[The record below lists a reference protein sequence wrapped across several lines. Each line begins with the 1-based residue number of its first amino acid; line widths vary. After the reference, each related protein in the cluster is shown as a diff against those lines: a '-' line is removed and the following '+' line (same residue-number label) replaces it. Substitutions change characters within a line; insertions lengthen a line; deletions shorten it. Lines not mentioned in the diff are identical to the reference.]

1 MNTIVGLATSISNS
15 AVNIIRI
22 SGNQSVNIIEKIFHT
37 NTKSSL
43 NPNEIKH
50 GFIKYNEEVF
60 DEVLVSFMKAP
71 KSYTG
76 EDVIEINCHGGILV
90 TNKILNLV
98 ISLGAK
104 LAEPGEFTK
113 RAFLNGK
120 IDLTKAEAIMD
131 LIYAKSDLEL
141 KCAINQTT
149 GKLYKKLN
157 FIKEKIVNILSHV
170 EVIIDFEDEVEDVY
184 KSDIENDIIK
194 IINEVQEILK
204 YKDQGVLI
212 KQGIKTCIVG
222 KPNVGKSSLLNYL
235 CNEKKA
241 IVTDIPGTTRDIIE
255 EKVDIGGI
263 ILNLFDTA
271 GIRESSDVV
280 ESIGIN
286 MAKDKIKESDLIF
299 FVLDLTRDLDEED
312 FRIYEL
318 IKDKNIIFLLNKCE
332 KINMF
337 DTNEIFTQFKNS
349 NEDNL
354 AKISIK
360 ENLGFDKLTNL
371 IKDKFLLSDLSLNT
385 ESIILTNNRHTEAFN
400 NCLEFLN
407 DSLKSLKD
415 LMPLDIVSID
425 IRKALKYIMNI
436 TGEDIN
442 EVIVDN
448 IFSKFCIGK

>member
-204 YKDQGVLI
+204 YKDQGV
-212 KQGIKTCIVG
+212 
-222 KPNVGKSSLLNYL
+222 
-235 CNEKKA
+235 
-241 IVTDIPGTTRDIIE
+241 
-255 EKVDIGGI
+255 
-263 ILNLFDTA
+263 
-271 GIRESSDVV
+271 
-280 ESIGIN
+280 
-286 MAKDKIKESDLIF
+286 
-299 FVLDLTRDLDEED
+299 
-312 FRIYEL
+312 
-318 IKDKNIIFLLNKCE
+318 
-332 KINMF
+332 
-337 DTNEIFTQFKNS
+337 
-349 NEDNL
+349 
-354 AKISIK
+354 
-360 ENLGFDKLTNL
+360 
-371 IKDKFLLSDLSLNT
+371 
-385 ESIILTNNRHTEAFN
+385 
-400 NCLEFLN
+400 
-407 DSLKSLKD
+407 
-415 LMPLDIVSID
+415 
-425 IRKALKYIMNI
+425 
-436 TGEDIN
+436 
-442 EVIVDN
+442 
-448 IFSKFCIGK
+448 